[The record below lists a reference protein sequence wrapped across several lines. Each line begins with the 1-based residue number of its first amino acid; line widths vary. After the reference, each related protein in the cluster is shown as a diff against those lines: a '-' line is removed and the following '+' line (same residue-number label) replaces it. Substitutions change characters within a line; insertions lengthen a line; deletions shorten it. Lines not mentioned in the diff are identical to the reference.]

1 MSGQTILAGGCLCGA
16 LRYEAAG
23 TPGMTAICHCR
34 MCQPL
39 SGGPFMALLFMASEA
54 VKVTKGRLS
63 IYPSSPSQP
72 AFLRRVRLAGALQ
85 AARALIAAIALGSL
99 DK

>member
-1 MSGQTILAGGCLCGA
+1 
-16 LRYEAAG
+16 
-23 TPGMTAICHCR
+23 
-34 MCQPL
+34 
-39 SGGPFMALLFMASEA
+39 MALLFMASEA

-72 AFLRRVRLAGALQ
+72 AFLRRVRLAGVLR

-99 DK
+99 DKPCDFKPTMHVCTECAME